1 MNQLALTLVLM
12 LFNIG
17 RGDVEG
23 LFPPSLMANENK
35 HISDR
40 GISVIT
46 YYEGC
51 YLEAYWDPYGK
62 VWTIGYGHTNGV
74 YEGMVITKEQAIE
87 FLKEDC
93 LIAEKGIKDY
103 VTRELK
109 QYEFDALVSFL
120 FNVGEY
126 TLSIDRTLLNYINVG
141 TSQQV
146 YDRLQ
151 EYVHGGG
158 QVLPGLVKRRKT
170 EGELY
175 RDNDLSSIGGGSG
188 GTDPDPPIDPPDP
201 PDPPTGDK
209 YALKS
214 KLKYG
219 SDMLFPLYIQSH
231 DTHFQ
236 LVEIIGDVAIIE
248 DSKKRRYNVNK
259 RNLKK
264 V

>member
-1 MNQLALTLVLM
+1 M
-12 LFNIG
+12 
-17 RGDVEG
+17 EG
-23 LFPPSLMANENK
+23 IAPPFSMANENK

-103 VTRELK
+103 ITRELK

-126 TLSIDRTLLNYINVG
+126 TLYNDKKLRTYVNEGN
-141 TSQQV
+141 SQAV

-151 EYVHGGG
+151 EYVYGGG
-158 QVLPGLVKRRKT
+158 QVLPGLVKRRRT

-188 GTDPDPPIDPPDP
+188 EVDPTPPDP
-201 PDPPTGDK
+201 PDPPKPPTEGN
-209 YALKS
+209 YRLRS
-214 KLKYG
+214 RLVYG
-219 SDMLFPLYIQSH
+219 SSALFPILIQST
-231 DTHFQ
+231 DYVFN
-236 LVEIIGDVAIIE
+236 LVSTIGDVAVIK
-248 DSKKRRYNVNK
+248 DSTGKVYKTNKK
-259 RNLKK
+259 NLIKI
-264 V
+264 

>member
-1 MNQLALTLVLM
+1 MNRALSLMLIMLTLGGVA
-12 LFNIG
+12 
-17 RGDVEG
+17 EG
-23 LFPPSLMANENK
+23 TTPPFYMSNENK

-74 YEGMVITKEQAIE
+74 YEGMVITQEQAIE

-93 LIAEKGIKDY
+93 LIAEKGIRDY
-103 VTRELK
+103 ITRELT
-109 QYEFDALVSFL
+109 QYEFDALTSFL

-126 TLSIDRTLLNYINVG
+126 TLYNDKKLRGYVNSGD
-141 TSQQV
+141 SQGV

-151 EYVHGGG
+151 EYVYGGG
-158 QVLPGLVKRRKT
+158 VVLPGLVKRRKT

-188 GTDPDPPIDPPDP
+188 EV
-201 PDPPTGDK
+201 DPPTPPIEPSEGTYK
-209 YALKS
+209 LKS
-214 KLKYG
+214 RLMYG
-219 SDMLFPLYIQSH
+219 SSRLFPILIQST
-231 DTHFQ
+231 DYKFT
-236 LVEIIGDVAIIE
+236 LVSTLGDVAIIK
-248 DSKKRRYNVNK
+248 DSTGKVYKTNK
-259 RNLKK
+259 NNLIKI
-264 V
+264 

>member
-1 MNQLALTLVLM
+1 MHKIFSTLLLIVNL
-12 LFNIG
+12 G
-17 RGDVEG
+17 GVTEG
-23 LFPPSLMANENK
+23 LAPPFSMANENK

-103 VTRELK
+103 ITRELK
-109 QYEFDALVSFL
+109 QYEFDALTSFL

-126 TLSIDRTLLNYINVG
+126 TLYNDKKLRGYVNDGN
-141 TSQQV
+141 SQGV

-151 EYVHGGG
+151 EYVYGGG
-158 QVLPGLVKRRKT
+158 QILPGLVKRRKT

-188 GTDPDPPIDPPDP
+188 EVDPTPPIDPSEG
-201 PDPPTGDK
+201 T
-209 YALKS
+209 YRLRTR
-214 KLKYG
+214 LMYG
-219 SDMLFPLYIQSH
+219 SSSLFPILIQST
-231 DTHFQ
+231 DYTFN
-236 LVEIIGDVAIIE
+236 LVSTIGDVAIIK
-248 DSKKRRYNVNK
+248 DSTGKVYKTNKK
-259 RNLKK
+259 NLIKI
-264 V
+264 

>member
-1 MNQLALTLVLM
+1 
-12 LFNIG
+12 
-17 RGDVEG
+17 
-23 LFPPSLMANENK
+23 MANENK

-74 YEGMVITKEQAIE
+74 YEGMVITQEQAIE

-103 VTRELK
+103 ITRELK

-126 TLSIDRTLLNYINVG
+126 TLYNDKTLRNYVNSDN
-141 TSQQV
+141 SQGV

-151 EYVHGGG
+151 EYVYGGG

-188 GTDPDPPIDPPDP
+188 EVDPPDP
-201 PDPPTGDK
+201 PNPPTEGS
-209 YALKS
+209 YRLRTR
-214 KLKYG
+214 LVYG
-219 SDMLFPLYIQSH
+219 SSTLFPILIQST
-231 DTHFQ
+231 DYEFS
-236 LVEIIGDVAIIE
+236 LVSTIGDIAIIK
-248 DSKKRRYNVNK
+248 DSTGKVYKTNKK
-259 RNLKK
+259 NLIKI
-264 V
+264 

>member
-1 MNQLALTLVLM
+1 MVTL
-12 LFNIG
+12 G
-17 RGDVEG
+17 GGWEG
-23 LFPPSLMANENK
+23 LDPPFYMANENK

-126 TLSIDRTLLNYINVG
+126 TLLNDKTLRGYVNDGN
-141 TSQQV
+141 SQGV

-175 RDNDLSSIGGGSG
+175 KNNDLSSIGGGSG
-188 GTDPDPPIDPPDP
+188 GTDPNPPIDPDP
-201 PDPPTGDK
+201 PVEGG
-209 YALKS
+209 Y
-214 KLKYG
+214 KLKNRMTYG
-219 SDMLFPLYIQSH
+219 SSTLFPILIQSL
-231 DTHFQ
+231 DSTFT
-236 LVEIIGDVAIIE
+236 LVNTMGDVATIK
-248 DSKKRRYNVNK
+248 DSTGKHYKVNK
-259 RNLKK
+259 RNLIKF
-264 V
+264 

>member
-1 MNQLALTLVLM
+1 MNKLISSLLLMVTL
-12 LFNIG
+12 G
-17 RGDVEG
+17 GGWEG
-23 LFPPSLMANENK
+23 LYPPFYMANENK

-93 LIAEKGIKDY
+93 LVAEKGIKDY

-126 TLSIDRTLLNYINVG
+126 TLLNDKTLRGYVNDGN
-141 TSQQV
+141 SQGV

-175 RDNDLSSIGGGSG
+175 KDNDLSSIGGGSG
-188 GTDPDPPIDPPDP
+188 GTHPYPPIDPNP
-201 PDPPTGDK
+201 PVEGDYK
-209 YALKS
+209 LKS
-214 KLKYG
+214 RMAYG
-219 SDMLFPLYIQSH
+219 SSTLFPILIQSL
-231 DTHFQ
+231 DSTFT
-236 LVEIIGDVAIIE
+236 LVNTIGDVATIK
-248 DSKKRRYNVNK
+248 DSTGKHYKVNK
-259 RNLKK
+259 RNLIKF
-264 V
+264 

>member
-1 MNQLALTLVLM
+1 MNKVLSLM
-12 LFNIG
+12 LIILSLG
-17 RGDVEG
+17 GVTEG
-23 LFPPSLMANENK
+23 TAPPFYMSNTNK

-74 YEGMVITKEQAIE
+74 YEGMVITQEQAIE

-93 LIAEKGIKDY
+93 LIAEKGIRDY
-103 VTRELK
+103 VTRELT
-109 QYEFDALVSFL
+109 QYEFDALTSFL

-126 TLSIDRTLLNYINVG
+126 TLYNDKKLRDYVNSGD
-141 TSQQV
+141 SQGV

-151 EYVHGGG
+151 EYVYGGG
-158 QVLPGLVKRRKT
+158 VVLPGLVKRRKT

-188 GTDPDPPIDPPDP
+188 EVDPK
-201 PDPPTGDK
+201 PPTPPTEPSEGEYK
-209 YALKS
+209 LKS
-214 KLKYG
+214 RLMYG
-219 SDMLFPLYIQSH
+219 SSRLFPILIQST
-231 DTHFQ
+231 DYKFS
-236 LVEIIGDVAIIE
+236 LVSTLGDVAIIK
-248 DSKKRRYNVNK
+248 DSTGKVYKTNK
-259 RNLKK
+259 NNLIKI
-264 V
+264 

>member
-1 MNQLALTLVLM
+1 MNKLISTILLMVTLGGVTEELS
-12 LFNIG
+12 
-17 RGDVEG
+17 
-23 LFPPSLMANENK
+23 PPFSMANENK
-35 HISDR
+35 HIGDS

-51 YLEAYWDPYGK
+51 SLEAYWDPYGK

-74 YEGMVITKEQAIE
+74 YEGMVITEEQAIE

-93 LIAEKGIKDY
+93 LVAEKGIKDY
-103 VTRELK
+103 ITRELK

-126 TLSIDRTLLNYINVG
+126 TLLNDKTLRGYVNSGN
-141 TSQQV
+141 SQGV

-151 EYVHGGG
+151 EYVHAGG

-188 GTDPDPPIDPPDP
+188 GVDPDPPKP
-201 PDPPTGDK
+201 PDPPTDPTEGS
-209 YALKS
+209 YRLKS
-214 KLKYG
+214 RLIYG
-219 SDMLFPLYIQSH
+219 SSTLFPLTIQST
-231 DTHFQ
+231 DYVFE
-236 LVEIIGDVAIIE
+236 LVSTIGDIAIIK
-248 DSKKRRYNVNK
+248 DSTNKIYKVNK
-259 RNLKK
+259 NNLIKI
-264 V
+264 

>member
-1 MNQLALTLVLM
+1 MKEIALTLVLM

-17 RGDVEG
+17 RSEVEG
-23 LFPPSLMANENK
+23 LYPPSFMANENN

-93 LIAEKGIKDY
+93 LVAEKGIKDY
-103 VTRELK
+103 ITRELT

-126 TLSIDRTLLNYINVG
+126 TLLNDKTLRGYVNDGN
-141 TSQQV
+141 SQGV

-158 QVLPGLVKRRKT
+158 VVLPGLVKRRKT

-188 GTDPDPPIDPPDP
+188 GVDPK
-201 PDPPTGDK
+201 PPTPPPTEPSEGYYK
-209 YALKS
+209 LKS
-214 KLKYG
+214 RLMYG
-219 SDMLFPLYIQSH
+219 SSRLFPILIQST
-231 DTHFQ
+231 DYKFT
-236 LVEIIGDVAIIE
+236 LVSSVGDVAVIK
-248 DSKKRRYNVNK
+248 DSTGKVYKTNK
-259 RNLKK
+259 NNLIKI
-264 V
+264 